1 MIKVGIVGYGKMG
14 RLRHERIEASGRGKI
29 VAVSDPFALAGGIE
43 NAIKVHEN
51 WETLV
56 ADPDVDAVFI
66 AAANAFNK
74 PVTIAA
80 MRAGKHVFCEKPPAL
95 TVSDVIDIRGVERE
109 TKMKLM
115 YGFNHRLHGAVKH
128 MRKIISSNQYGR
140 ILWMRGRYGKSVD
153 ADFLKGWRAKKE
165 LSGGGIMI
173 DQGIH
178 MLDLFCYLGGNFDEV
193 QAMVSSLYW
202 QQPGIEDNVFANLR
216 NSRTGLVASLHSTM
230 TQWRHLFSLEVFME
244 RGYMVL
250 NGLKT
255 SSNSYGQEELVVAT
269 NRTKAP
275 AAHWEDEERFV
286 YEVDGSWDD
295 EIQIFLDAMEKGM
308 PITSG
313 SSAHAL
319 EVMTLIDKI
328 YQNRRHEADLLYTD
342 LNAKIA

>member
-1 MIKVGIVGYGKMG
+1 
-14 RLRHERIEASGRGKI
+14 
-29 VAVSDPFALAGGIE
+29 
-43 NAIKVHEN
+43 
-51 WETLV
+51 
-56 ADPDVDAVFI
+56 
-66 AAANAFNK
+66 
-74 PVTIAA
+74 
-80 MRAGKHVFCEKPPAL
+80 
-95 TVSDVIDIRGVERE
+95 
-109 TKMKLM
+109 
-115 YGFNHRLHGAVKH
+115 
-128 MRKIISSNQYGR
+128 
-140 ILWMRGRYGKSVD
+140 
-153 ADFLKGWRAKKE
+153 
-165 LSGGGIMI
+165 
-173 DQGIH
+173 
-178 MLDLFCYLGGNFDEV
+178 
-193 QAMVSSLYW
+193 
-202 QQPGIEDNVFANLR
+202 
-216 NSRTGLVASLHSTM
+216 
-230 TQWRHLFSLEVFME
+230 ME